1 MLHLLGVK
9 YNFSFQMKIK
19 FVSNGPIGEVNTLN
33 YSETNINPAYFFIK
47 AYYMLHGQNSAVEWL
62 PCDFTMFDSV
72 NVQANQ
78 IIQQAPDLLAL
89 SVYVWNET
97 HQFQLAQQVKQ
108 ALPNITIV
116 MGGPQLTAHK
126 NSNFFEQY
134 PFVDFV
140 CYGDG
145 ERAFQLLI
153 DRLSGHV
160 PDDVGLVN
168 MVENLQPGHQVWPF
182 EMLQDPEYLSTSV
195 YTIQK
200 QDVIDSVNQLVVRG
214 VPKNKLVF
222 ATEFAR
228 GCMYKCSFCDWSQ
241 NLTKKV
247 KRKTFDWKQELDFFK
262 ELDIVVRETDANFGQ
277 WDEDYEIFDYGISL
291 YDPAKNY
298 KFRVHNTAKLKKKA
312 TYHFGLTQAQV
323 YGFRVHVSLQDI
335 NDHVLKNID
344 RPSISWQEHVDIIKK
359 IQQELPEGRKHLLG
373 TQLING
379 LPGQTLDSLIH
390 QQLELYRLGIRQG
403 AQNIWV
409 YLDNSPAADP
419 LYQKLHRLEF
429 VDAFFLTTDS
439 IKCDDL
445 SGLYD
450 ELASQDLDPKRWVK
464 LKIIKQNSTL
474 SFSDLVTAQMYRQY
488 FSAVVSQPDHAT
500 MTESDL
506 VNFSNTIRDRAAAE
520 VKHSLE
526 LLNPLTDQY
535 GFAVFCLVQ
544 DGTVRR
550 IYAD

>member
-1 MLHLLGVK
+1 
-9 YNFSFQMKIK
+9 MKIK
-19 FVSNGPIGEVNTLN
+19 FISNGPIGEVNALN

-47 AYYMLHGQNSAVEWL
+47 AYYMLHGQNPEVQWL

-108 ALPNITIV
+108 ALPNITVV

-126 NSNFFEQY
+126 NPNFFERY

-153 DRLSGHV
+153 DRLSGHL
-160 PDDVGLVN
+160 PLDVGLVN
-168 MVENLQPGHQVWPF
+168 MVENLQPGHRVWPF

-200 QDVIDSVNQLVVRG
+200 QDVIDSVDQLVAKG

-291 YDPAKNY
+291 YDPTKNF
-298 KFRVHNTAKLKKKA
+298 KFRVHNTAKLKKRA

-344 RPSISWQEHVDIIKK
+344 RPSISWKEHIEL
-359 IQQELPEGRKHLLG
+359 IQQIQADLPDDKKHLLG
-373 TQLING
+373 VQLING
-379 LPGQTLDSLIH
+379 LPGQTYRSIVDMQIH
-390 QQLELYRLGIRQG
+390 LYKIGVRQG
-403 AQNIWV
+403 AQNVWV

-419 LYQKLHRLEF
+419 MYQKLHKLEWI
-429 VDAFFLTTDS
+429 DTFFLTVDS
-439 IKCDDL
+439 IKVN
-445 SGLYD
+445 
-450 ELASQDLDPKRWVK
+450 DLDALYTDLKNGIVDPKMWVR
-464 LKIIKQNSTL
+464 LKIVKQNKTL
-474 SFSDLVTAQMYRQY
+474 LFPDMIKAQLFRQY
-488 FSAVVSQPDHAT
+488 FSRYVRTADGLNMSEEKLLKTEQAMSQRVHKEIDDTLEILTPYI
-500 MTESDL
+500 E
-506 VNFSNTIRDRAAAE
+506 
-520 VKHSLE
+520 KHNIFTFCVLQGNSL
-526 LLNPLTDQY
+526 
-535 GFAVFCLVQ
+535 
-544 DGTVRR
+544 RR
-550 IYAD
+550 IDAD

>member
-1 MLHLLGVK
+1 MSVK

-19 FVSNGPIGEVNTLN
+19 FVSNGPIGEVNALN

-47 AYYMLHGQNSAVEWL
+47 AYYMLHGQNPEVEWL

-108 ALPNITIV
+108 ALPNITVV

-126 NSNFFEQY
+126 NPNFFEQY

-160 PDDVGLVN
+160 PRDVGLVN

-200 QDVIDSVNQLVVRG
+200 QDVIDSVDQLVARG
-214 VPKNKLVF
+214 VPRNKLVF

-298 KFRVHNTAKLKKKA
+298 KFRVHNTAKLKKRA
-312 TYHFGLTQAQV
+312 TYHFGLTQAKV

-344 RPSISWQEHVDIIKK
+344 RPSISWNDHIEL
-359 IQQELPEGRKHLLG
+359 IQQIQADLPNDKKHLLG
-373 TQLING
+373 VQLING
-379 LPGQTLDSLIH
+379 LPGQTYRSIVDM
-390 QQLELYRLGIRQG
+390 QLHLYKIGVRQG
-403 AQNIWV
+403 AQNVWV

-419 LYQKLHRLEF
+419 MYQKLHKLEWI
-429 VDAFFLTTDS
+429 DTFFLTVDS
-439 IKCDDL
+439 IKVT
-445 SGLYD
+445 
-450 ELASQDLDPKRWVK
+450 DLDALYTDLKNGIVDPKMWVR
-464 LKIIKQNSTL
+464 LKIVKQNKTL
-474 SFSDLVTAQMYRQY
+474 SFPDMIKAQLFRQY
-488 FSAVVSQPDHAT
+488 FSRYVRTADGLN
-500 MTESDL
+500 MTEEKLLETEQAMSQRVHKEIDDTL
-506 VNFSNTIRDRAAAE
+506 KVLTPYIE
-520 VKHSLE
+520 KHNIFTFCVLQGNSL
-526 LLNPLTDQY
+526 
-535 GFAVFCLVQ
+535 
-544 DGTVRR
+544 RR
-550 IYAD
+550 IDAD